1 MSWPALPRPERWLSV
16 GREDDG
22 RLKQL
27 WPLPAH
33 DTRRRP
39 ERGSARARAREAG
52 RLAPGAGGTP
62 RPRESRWSP
71 YGGPRRRPE
80 RGSARARA
88 REAGRLAPGA
98 GGHPPAARIEV
109 ESLRRPPCGPISYG
123 LLPPPAVDDPAPR
136 IARYPFAH
144 AGFRVVVRDAPG
156 RNRTSACGL
165 GKR

>member
-33 DTRRRP
+33 D
-39 ERGSARARAREAG
+39 
-52 RLAPGAGGTP
+52 
-62 RPRESRWSP
+62 
-71 YGGPRRRPE
+71 PRRRPE

-109 ESLRRPPCGPISYG
+109 ESLRRPPFGPISYG

-136 IARYPFAH
+136 IARYPLAH